1 MAKAQERIL
10 AKELYFKFKMQKE
23 IARIVGVQEKTI
35 GDWIKK
41 YAWKKERDARFNS
54 GKNQIQQIKKLI
66 GKITDQRIALSR
78 KVDDAILAED
88 FTKVEE
94 IQQSANRLADEVS
107 KYNKTLQTLDTE
119 NRISLSVYLDVM
131 ESVFKGIQ
139 EHNPKTYMALLDFQ
153 DEHIMEIS
161 EKLG

>member
-10 AKELYFKFKMQKE
+10 AKELYLKFKKQKE

-35 GDWIKK
+35 GFWIKK
-41 YAWKKERDARFNS
+41 YAWKQERDAHFNS
-54 GKNQIQQIKKLI
+54 GKSQISQIKKLI
-66 GKITDQRIALSR
+66 GKLTDQRIELSR
-78 KVDDAILAED
+78 KMDEAILKED
-88 FTKVEE
+88 YIKVEE

-107 KYNKTLQTLDTE
+107 KYNKTLANLDKE

-131 ESVFKGIQ
+131 EGVFKGIQ
-139 EHNPKTYMALLDFQ
+139 IFNPKIYMSLLDFQ
-153 DEHIMEIS
+153 DDHVVEMS

>member
-10 AKELYFKFKMQKE
+10 SKELYFKFKTQKE

-35 GDWIKK
+35 GFWIKK

-54 GKNQIQQIKKLI
+54 GKSQISQIKKLI
-66 GKITDQRIALSR
+66 GKLTDQRIELSR
-78 KVDDAILAED
+78 KMDDAILKEEY
-88 FTKVEE
+88 TKVEE
-94 IQQSANRLADEVS
+94 IQQSSNRLADEVS
-107 KYNKTLQTLDTE
+107 KYNKTLTNLDKE

-131 ESVFKGIQ
+131 ETVFKGIQ
-139 EHNPKTYMALLDFQ
+139 VFNPKIYMSLLDFQ
-153 DEHIMEIS
+153 DEHVIEIS